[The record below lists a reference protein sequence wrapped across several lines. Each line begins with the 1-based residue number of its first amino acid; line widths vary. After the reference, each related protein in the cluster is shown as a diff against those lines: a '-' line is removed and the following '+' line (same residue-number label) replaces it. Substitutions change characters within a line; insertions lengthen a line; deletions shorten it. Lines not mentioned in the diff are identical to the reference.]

1 MKPNILF
8 LVIDSLR
15 ADRVFGKEKNQNTP
29 NIDALI
35 EKGAYFS
42 NAITTCQY
50 TGQVIQSIFTSK
62 LPLIDRTAKKSH
74 LKINSKISPLSL
86 LKNSGYKTITTTQED
101 VFLQGFDQKFDD
113 NDIFDSE
120 ENLYNGLS
128 ERILKK
134 LNSINEPWF
143 YYIHFEDLHLPCNV
157 PENLHHLKLHERYE
171 QNFSKIDSL
180 IGEILKIV
188 NLDETLVIITS
199 DHGDYI
205 SPIDGGRNELENT
218 KVKIKNSFKK
228 IIPKKT
234 LEKIHLKKQ
243 SIIREIHAS
252 RNNMPHL
259 RRNIGSTRMTLSNNL
274 FDDIVHVPLIF
285 VGNKI
290 NSLSPITTQIC
301 NIDIFP
307 TILELVN
314 IPFTELNIH
323 GRSLVPLL
331 KGKEFDSIP
340 QYITSLAAIPELFL
354 NIDVNIY
361 DDHSLTPLVGI
372 RTQNFKYFRNYLES
386 KKNVHLYDLQNDPLE
401 DDNICNKRPDLVKE
415 MESYL
420 QNFNDLGYFSTD
432 KNDNDEE
439 IDNEEIDNEE
449 IDNEEIKRA
458 KESLKKLGY
467 I

>member
-42 NAITTCQY
+42 NAITTSQY
-50 TGQVIQSIFTSK
+50 TGQVTQSIFTSK
-62 LPLIDRTAKKSH
+62 LPLVDRKANKSH
-74 LKINSKISPLSL
+74 LKIHSEISPLSL

-101 VFLQGFDQKFDD
+101 VFFHGFDQKFDD

-157 PENLHHLKLHERYE
+157 SENLQHLKLHERYE
-171 QNFSKIDSL
+171 QNFSKIDLL

-188 NLDETLVIITS
+188 NLDETLIVITS

-205 SPIDGGRNELENT
+205 SPIAGGRGELENT
-218 KVKIKNSFKK
+218 KVKFKNSFKK

-243 SIIREIHAS
+243 SINREIHAS
-252 RNNMPHL
+252 RNNIPHL

-290 NSLSPITTQIC
+290 NPISTITTQIC

-331 KGKEFDSIP
+331 RGKEFDPIP
-340 QYITSLAAIPELFL
+340 QYMTSLAVMPELFL
-354 NIDVNIY
+354 NVDVNQY
-361 DDHSLTPLVGI
+361 EDHSSTPLVGI

-401 DDNICNKRPDLVKE
+401 DDNIFDKRPDIVKE
-415 MESYL
+415 MELHL
-420 QNFNDLGYFSTD
+420 QNFNNLGNFSID
-432 KNDNDEE
+432 KNDNDDE
-439 IDNEEIDNEE
+439 IDD
-449 IDNEEIKRA
+449 DEIKRA